1 MNNLRNQVQLIGHLG
16 KDVNIKE
23 LENGRKVATASIAT
37 KDVYKNKKGEKV
49 VETQWHQII
58 GWGKNAVN
66 MESFLRKGKE
76 VAVRG
81 KLTYRKYTDKNG
93 TTRYFTE
100 VVVNELLLVN

>member
-16 KDVNIKE
+16 KDVKIKE

-37 KDVYKNKKGEKV
+37 KDIYKNKKGEKV

-58 GWGKNAVN
+58 GWGKNAIN
-66 MESFLRKGKE
+66 MENFLRKGKE

-93 TTRYFTE
+93 MTRYFTE

>member
-16 KDVNIKE
+16 KNVNIKE
-23 LENGRKVATASIAT
+23 LDNGRKVATTSIAT
-37 KDVYKNKKGEKV
+37 KYVYENKKGEKV
-49 VETQWHQII
+49 VETQWHQLV
-58 GWGKNAVN
+58 GWGKNATN

-81 KLTYRKYTDKNG
+81 KLTYRKYTDKQG
-93 TTRYFTE
+93 LTRYLTE